1 MNENV
6 KVRWLTDHEQVKIA
20 PKTLSS
26 QVYNEDGTLYK
37 ETVATTFEALN
48 ETMASKDYVE
58 TLYKKLSSNATLG
71 FYCIEDVTIIINGI
85 STLYLANSNVEIKFA
100 QDDIFEIIPT
110 SDNSILSLNAFPGAL
125 GTFYSW
131 LEGVA

>member
-26 QVYNEDGTLYK
+26 QIYNEDGTLYK
-37 ETVATTFEALN
+37 ETVATTLEALN

-71 FYCIEDVTIIINGI
+71 FYCIEDVTIVINGV
-85 STLYLANSNVEIKFA
+85 STLYPANSNVEIKFA